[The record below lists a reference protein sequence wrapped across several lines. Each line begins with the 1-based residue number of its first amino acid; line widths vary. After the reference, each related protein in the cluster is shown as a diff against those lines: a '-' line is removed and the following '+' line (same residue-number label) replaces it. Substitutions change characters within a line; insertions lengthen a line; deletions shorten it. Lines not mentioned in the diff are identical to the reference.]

1 MATEPLTTKH
11 DSAKTV
17 YFRLFDVNVPAAP
30 LGWCVTHSAW
40 EASPHDPKVPA
51 TEETIA
57 GDADESLYAATVD
70 LALLYNS
77 ATPKAFAVQAVDDL
91 ATDEIISV
99 GEITLSSGRNVSSNA
114 DVLSSTR
121 STQAQVWS
129 DGTPVAGIALNTL
142 ASHDPGETIMGAT
155 DLGTGA
161 GFTSLAQSSVVTELR
176 LAELDAA
183 NLPAD
188 VANVKADTAAILADT
203 GTDGVVVATAS
214 KTGYALS
221 SAGVLAIWNVLTSA
235 LTTVGSIGKLI
246 VDYLSALGGTSA
258 YSITVTV
265 SDSLGAALSGK
276 RVQLTNAGGIVV
288 GAPQSTNASGQVV
301 WYREAGEWTVQ
312 ILGDSSYTWDA
323 ASKAATITT
332 ASIAVTFTGTAVTAP
347 AALARSLGTLMTEVR
362 DECGNRGTALTILTN
377 ARIIRWL
384 NQAKDDIAQVWNTVL
399 LEQRDTVTLTNGTST
414 LDLGNGAALSYVP
427 REILGIYIKDTT
439 NKVMYPLTRIEHKTV
454 LEDFADAFTPS
465 DKRARPEQWSQ
476 VGMTLHWHKR
486 PDAGKILTVAVGEG
500 GTGYAVN
507 DVLTIGGDG
516 TEGTVTVTAVTGG
529 VVTAIQLTTAG
540 LDYSAGTKPTTGG
553 GGSNC
558 TITITT
564 QTYSVVVLYRYIPG
578 DLTDS
583 TESNLLTNYAANALM
598 CYATARAFYFLEQS
612 KSGDEWMQKYANALK
627 QLVTTESKRMTQ
639 GLSRI
644 LNIGSYRE

>member
-17 YFRLFDVNVPAAP
+17 YFRLFDLNTPAAP

-114 DVLSSTR
+114 DVLSSTL
-121 STQAQVWS
+121 STAGAGGTSLTAQQVRDAMKLAPTAGS
-129 DGTPVAGIALNTL
+129 PTAGSVDDHLDLAALEATLTAMKGTGWL
-142 ASHDPGETIMGAT
+142 AAT
-155 DLGTGA
+155 DTLEK
-161 GFTSLAQSSVVTELR
+161 VR
-176 LAELDAA
+176 DA
-183 NLPAD
+183 
-188 VANVKADTAAILADT
+188 I
-203 GTDGVVVATAS
+203 DGI
-214 KTGYALS
+214 
-221 SAGVLAIWNVLTSA
+221 GV
-235 LTTVGSIGKLI
+235 
-246 VDYLSALGGTSA
+246 DSALGGTSA
-258 YSITVTV
+258 CSITVTV
-265 SDSLGAALSGK
+265 SDSLGAALSDK